1 MEQIP
6 LAVRLRLAEI
16 SDRMADIT
24 EAMDLLG
31 PGDKYPFRNGEI
43 LDALYGEWEDLSNEV
58 GRARAWRD
66 SQRG

>member
-24 EAMDLLG
+24 EAMDMLG
-31 PGDKYPFRNGEI
+31 PSDKYPFRSGEI
-43 LDALYGEWEDLSNEV
+43 FDALYRQWVELSNEV
-58 GRARAWRD
+58 DRARAWRD
-66 SQRG
+66 SQR

>member
-31 PGDKYPFRNGEI
+31 PGDKYPFRTEI
-43 LDALYGEWEDLSNEV
+43 LDALYRQWVELSNEV
-58 GRARAWRD
+58 DRARAWRD